1 MRALTALAAHCCDC
15 PFRNSEPIQS
25 IIYIRHAKTGTSSD
39 GTVHYSFRLVESVR
53 NGAQVRQLTLLNLG
67 RYFSIEREYWPLLC
81 QRIEELRSG
90 QVPIGYGEIDPT
102 LEAEAHRIANLLNQ
116 RQGQAVP
123 ERVPVESGPDWQ
135 TVDLHSVQDHDVRS
149 IGGEYAALQA
159 VQELGLPERL
169 LELGFNP
176 RQQRVALGLII
187 ARMIVPASDRRCCLD
202 RLLSVNILPSPEFG
216 QLRDMYRRFA
226 IFYLH
231 PAFWESSVRQAD
243 F

>member
-1 MRALTALAAHCCDC
+1 M
-15 PFRNSEPIQS
+15 
-25 IIYIRHAKTGTSSD
+25 YIRQA
-39 GTVHYSFRLVESVR
+39 
-53 NGAQVRQLTLLNLG
+53 
-67 RYFSIEREYWPLLC
+67 EREYWPLLC
-81 QRIEELRSG
+81 QRIEELRTG

-102 LEAEAHRIANLLNQ
+102 LEAEVHRIANLLNQ

-123 ERVPVESGPDWQ
+123 ECVSVETGQDWQ
-135 TVDLHSVQDHDVRS
+135 TADTHSVQNHYVWT
-149 IGGEYAALQA
+149 IGVEYAALKA
-159 VQELGLPERL
+159 VQELEERL